1 MIGDASPVLYKA
13 ELGEALRRAR
23 EQVGLEREDA
33 ARALGCSVSKIR
45 TIERGQVSIR
55 PAELR
60 DLLDCFRVDPAERAD
75 LEHLAE
81 LARQRKPRTPWG
93 SAVPDRLRRFF
104 AAEETAAVI
113 QVYQPALFQ
122 GLVQTEDY
130 ARAVIGTNTSLVRAD
145 VDRLVQARLAR
156 QAVLTAPRPPKVTM
170 VLDEHVLHALIGGR
184 EVMAEQ
190 VRHVADLARREVV
203 EIRVIPTAAGAHA
216 GFGAPAFLVLTPPGR
231 PSVVY
236 VETLTDG
243 LFVDDPERIHR
254 YEAVMAEMK
263 ATALTAAASLS
274 LLDTVAAEL

>member
-60 DLLDCFRVDPAERAD
+60 DLLDSYRVDPSERAD
-75 LEHLAE
+75 LEHLAD

-113 QVYQPALFQ
+113 QVYQPALFH
-122 GLVQTEDY
+122 GLVQTERY
-130 ARAVIGTNTSLVRAD
+130 ARAVIGTNSSLSRSDA
-145 VDRLVQARLAR
+145 DRLVQARLAR
-156 QAVLTAPRPPKVTM
+156 QAVLTAERPPAVHLT
-170 VLDEHVLHALIGGR
+170 LDEHVLRTPVGGR
-184 EVMAEQ
+184 EVLVEQ
-190 VRHVADLARREVV
+190 LRHVLDLVRRDVV
-203 EIRVIPTAAGAHA
+203 EVRVIPTSVGAHA
-216 GFGAPAFLVLTPPGR
+216 GTGAPLFTILTPPGR
-231 PSVVY
+231 PNVVY
-236 VETLTDG
+236 AETLTDG
-243 LFVDDPERIHR
+243 LFIDDPERIGR
-254 YEAVMAEMK
+254 YEAAMAEMN
-263 ATALTAAASLS
+263 ATALTPAASMS
-274 LLDTVAAEL
+274 LMDTVVGQP